1 MAQKILVI
9 GGTGEFG
16 NRLVRG
22 LIGQTDLDVTIAGR
36 DMLRAEGLARQL
48 ADDQAPARIATAHID
63 NATVTAEQLR
73 ATGAFVVVDAAGPF
87 QGSDGRLL
95 RAAIAA
101 GLHYVDL
108 ADGRDF
114 VAEFSRFDKDARAA
128 GVVAFCGAS
137 STPALS
143 NAVLDR
149 ITRNWRGIDSVEIVI
164 SPGNQSSPRG
174 LSMIRA
180 ILSFAGKPV
189 RVFHNGAWVS
199 RPGWG
204 MLSRRR
210 IDGLGLRWLSLC
222 ETPDL
227 DVVAQRFN
235 VRDSV
240 LFRAGLGLTVS
251 HLGLVAASCAV
262 RLGLIRSL
270 EPHARLFQWGAQ
282 ALKNFGSDHGG
293 MVVEA
298 RGADADGQPI
308 RAVWTLIAEQGH
320 GPFIPTLPA
329 LAAIRLLCSSSGLH
343 EPGAYV
349 CAGILPLEA
358 IEREFAPYRI
368 HTHVT
373 VERPEHENS
382 AFTL

>member
-22 LIGQTDLDVTIAGR
+22 LISQTDLNVIIAGR
-36 DMLRAEGLARQL
+36 DLSRTEVLAREL
-48 ADDQAPARIATAHID
+48 ANDKTPARIATARID

-73 ATGAFVVVDAAGPF
+73 ATGAFMVVDAAGPF
-87 QGSDGRLL
+87 QVADGRLV

-101 GLHYVDL
+101 GQHYVDL

-114 VAEFSRFDKDARAA
+114 VAGFPRFDKEARAA
-128 GVVAFCGAS
+128 GIVALCGAS

-149 ITRNWRGIDSVEIVI
+149 ITRQWRQIDSVEIVI
-164 SPGNQSSPRG
+164 SPGNRSSPRG

-189 RVFHNGAWVS
+189 RVFHNAGWVS

-210 IDGLGLRWLSLC
+210 IDGLGSRWLSLC

-227 DVVAQRFN
+227 DVVARRFN
-235 VRDSV
+235 VRHSV

-251 HLGLVAASCAV
+251 HLGLAAASCAV

-282 ALKNFGSDHGG
+282 ILKNFGRDRGG

-298 RGADADGQPI
+298 RGTDADGQAI
-308 RAVWTLIAEQGH
+308 RAIWTLIAEQGH

-329 LAAIRLLCSSSGLH
+329 LAAVRLICNGGLR
-343 EPGAYV
+343 EPGAQV
-349 CAGILPLEA
+349 CAGILPFEA

-368 HTHVT
+368 HMHVT
-373 VERPEHENS
+373 VERPDHENI
-382 AFTL
+382 AVAL